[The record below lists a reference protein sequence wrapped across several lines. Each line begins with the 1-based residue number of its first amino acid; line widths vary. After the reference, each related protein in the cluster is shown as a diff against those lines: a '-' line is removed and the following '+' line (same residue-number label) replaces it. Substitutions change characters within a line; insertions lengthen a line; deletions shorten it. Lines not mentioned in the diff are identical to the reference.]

1 MPTIEATE
9 AGTMPVHGYVSRGL
23 IADFVSFYTDTVSS
37 RSWPGRCTAQAD
49 GRFRGTKTNPL
60 ALC

>member
-1 MPTIEATE
+1 
-9 AGTMPVHGYVSRGL
+9 MPVHGYVSRGL